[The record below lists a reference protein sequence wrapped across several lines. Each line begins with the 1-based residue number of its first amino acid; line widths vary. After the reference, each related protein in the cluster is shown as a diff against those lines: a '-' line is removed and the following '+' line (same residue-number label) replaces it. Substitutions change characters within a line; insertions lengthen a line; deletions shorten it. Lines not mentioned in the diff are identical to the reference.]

1 MEGTIDF
8 ENEFINLK
16 KGFFDSKKYWII
28 YLVIVFCSFL
38 CQMNMGNYADPFIEI
53 LTLIVVC
60 VLGVFCISFYWS
72 NYDDNNIY
80 KVAFVII
87 LCFGIVTCLLS
98 PILCTPDEVEHF
110 VRAEITSDGVLF
122 PEYKDGS
129 FLTIQSTMDL
139 IEKSKHTWDTGFDS
153 IDMRSAS
160 IFRTDADTSPI
171 NHTPVKYPSAFA
183 QNPFFGY
190 LPQAIGIA
198 LAKLLDLNAIWLVW
212 LGRIFNIVA
221 YAALASYAVKKSPIL
236 KIPLI
241 AFACMPLVIFTS
253 ASVSIDAMIAGLSIL
268 AVAYFFYMYKSP
280 KGKIDNRDIIKF
292 SIIVILA
299 GLCKVTCFAL
309 ILLLFAVPRDNFEE
323 GKKEVKAILALIII
337 SVIALLWTKFYADPG
352 FYMSFRTKHYAL
364 RGINPGA
371 QINYML
377 SNLGLTFVT
386 ILGLPANI
394 GSWDGFLH
402 SKLLNVI
409 YLLFL
414 GAIFF
419 LYPKEKFN
427 KKSRIVTLIIC
438 ALFFIGTYITFL
450 LSWTPVG
457 QLSPILG
464 VQTRYF
470 IPIFALIP
478 VIYGFNHV
486 EFNKQ
491 EVDIYTLV
499 LTICFLAA
507 QAIWF
512 AAFVY

>member
-1 MEGTIDF
+1 MESTIDF
-8 ENEFINLK
+8 ENKLVDFRNNFIN
-16 KGFFDSKKYWII
+16 SKKYWII
-28 YLVIVFCSFL
+28 YLIIVFCSFL
-38 CQMNMGNYADPFIEI
+38 CQMTISNYNDPLIEI
-53 LTLIVVC
+53 LTLIVVSIM
-60 VLGVFCISFYWS
+60 GVFCISYYWGHYGDKS
-72 NYDDNNIY
+72 LH
-80 KVAFVII
+80 KTAFIII
-87 LCFGIVTCLLS
+87 LCFGILTCLLS
-98 PILCTPDEVEHF
+98 PILCSPDEVEHF
-110 VRAEITSDGVLF
+110 VRSEITSEGALI
-122 PEYKDGS
+122 PEYNDGF
-129 FLTIQSTMDL
+129 FLTIQSTLDL
-139 IEKSKHTWDTGFDS
+139 IQNSKHTWDTGFDS
-153 IDMRSAS
+153 VDMRSAS

-171 NHTPVKYPSAFA
+171 NTTHVKYPSAFA

-190 LPQAIGIA
+190 LPQAIGMAI
-198 LAKLLDLNAIWLVW
+198 AKLLSLNAIWLVW

-221 YAALASYAVKKSPIL
+221 YSAIASYAVKKSPIL

-241 AFACMPLVIFTS
+241 VFACMPLVIFTS

-280 KGKIDNRDIIKF
+280 NGKITNRDIIEF

-309 ILLLFAVPRDNFEE
+309 ILLLFAVPEDNFED
-323 GKKEVKAILALIII
+323 GKKRIKALVALIVAG
-337 SVIALLWTKFYADPG
+337 VIAVLWTKFYADPG
-352 FYMSFRTKHYAL
+352 FFLSFRAKHQL
-364 RGINPGA
+364 MRGINSGA

-377 SNLGLTFVT
+377 INPWLTVVT

-402 SKLLNVI
+402 SKLLNMI
-409 YLLFL
+409 YILFL

-427 KKSRIVTLIIC
+427 KKSRIITLIIC
-438 ALFFIGTYITFL
+438 AFFFIGTYVTFI

-478 VIYGFNHV
+478 FIYGFNHV

-491 EVDIYTLV
+491 EVDIYTLI
-499 LTICFLAA
+499 LTVCFLAA

-512 AAFVY
+512 ATFVY